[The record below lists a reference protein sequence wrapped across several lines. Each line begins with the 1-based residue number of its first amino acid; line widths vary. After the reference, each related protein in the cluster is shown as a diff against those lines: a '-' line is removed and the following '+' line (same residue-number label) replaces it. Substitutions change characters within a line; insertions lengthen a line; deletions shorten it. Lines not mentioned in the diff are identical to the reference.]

1 ADHRRRWRG
10 DRGGFERDPDSEV
23 PIAANPSSAAKVS
36 AAGSAGDLEVRDEAA
51 EREKTI
57 SAHGGQAG
65 EVGPHWLYIALG
77 KRLAPE
83 PDLERAVESAAKRR
97 TQRQQRQPHALVP
110 ELEAV
115 SSR

>member
-1 ADHRRRWRG
+1 
-10 DRGGFERDPDSEV
+10 
-23 PIAANPSSAAKVS
+23 
-36 AAGSAGDLEVRDEAA
+36 VRDEAA

-77 KRLAPE
+77 KRLE